1 MQHQDSPMTIS
12 APLPEINQFCCCG
25 GFLHD
30 KIQDEMPTLLNV
42 LKSEMS
48 SVGPQS
54 LLVEGRDEYTPE
66 QLHRHNVLPGITGWV
81 QVKGRNALMWGQK
94 FSLNL

>member
-1 MQHQDSPMTIS
+1 MHKRVTTHS

-25 GFLHD
+25 GSLHN
-30 KIQDEMPTLLNV
+30 KIPDEMPTLSNV

-66 QLHRHNVLPGITGWV
+66 QLHRHNVLPSTTGGL
-81 QVKGRNALMWGQK
+81 QLNGR
-94 FSLNL
+94 